1 MPNQLSGNKRRKTV
15 AEHSAVLAALG
26 VIAEFSGVT
35 VTDLVRAG
43 MRETIR
49 SRVGEHSLTDL
60 LNQAVRE
67 CAPKSPDRCTTPAQ
81 LSRFKRELREF
92 DALLIELGL
101 DSSEA
106 LQSRNS
112 IHLGSNRPRLVSA
125 I

>member
-1 MPNQLSGNKRRKTV
+1 MNRLNQPFIMPNQLSGNKRRKTV

-49 SRVGEHSLTDL
+49 SWVGEHPLADS

-67 CAPKSPDRCTTPAQ
+67 CAPKSPDTFTTPAQ
-81 LSRFKRELREF
+81 VSRFKRELREF
-92 DALLIELGL
+92 DAC
-101 DSSEA
+101 
-106 LQSRNS
+106 
-112 IHLGSNRPRLVSA
+112 
-125 I
+125 